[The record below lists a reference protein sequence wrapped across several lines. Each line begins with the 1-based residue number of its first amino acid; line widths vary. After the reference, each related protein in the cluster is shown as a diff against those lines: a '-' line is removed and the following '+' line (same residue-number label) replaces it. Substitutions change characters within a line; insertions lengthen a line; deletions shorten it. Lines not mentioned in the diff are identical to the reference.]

1 MTTSDNEPRPK
12 RVSKKEEQASFEDV
26 FTQLREAVAS
36 LEAGG
41 LTLDEATKLFD
52 NGMRLAKA
60 CNELLTAA
68 ELKITRLQRNFG
80 EQIAMIDDEPPL
92 PDYEPNSKGGA

>member
-92 PDYEPNSKGGA
+92 PGYEPNSKGGA